1 MRHVLFLLIL
11 ITTALLPADAG
22 TADLNPTL
30 AVGIFSGRGLTA
42 CTITGHAPITLA
54 DESGHQ
60 LAELPAGAAVT
71 VAADDGKVSVLCE
84 RPRGKGESAQYV
96 LTSSSPIE
104 IKPDG
109 SKARAYRG
117 TIEISVRDGHLAL
130 IDRIALED
138 YLRGVLPSEIPSS
151 FSREALRAQAIAA
164 RTYAITSTRKHG
176 VEGFDLCDGPHCQVY
191 LGVTGERPA
200 TDAAVRDT
208 AGLVLTYQGKLIQ
221 AVYCDSCGGRTAG
234 NETAWQGSDS
244 LPYLR
249 PVADADE
256 HGALCDQSPRNVWT
270 RQIPQSKLAAALVK
284 FKVAAPIT
292 AIEPVSTDANGR
304 PQAYA
309 ICGSQGE
316 VTIRGGVLRDAVN
329 RALGAT
335 TLPSADF
342 TAAPNGDSFVFAGRG
357 SGHGVGLCQ
366 WGANAMAKAGRTAT
380 EILAHYYTGA
390 TVEPISAEVASRG
403 GQRGS
408 G

>member
-1 MRHVLFLLIL
+1 MIL
-11 ITTALLPADAG
+11 TTTALLSAAVG
-22 TADLNPTL
+22 AANLNPTVV
-30 AVGIFSGRGLTA
+30 VGIFSGRGLTA
-42 CTITGHAPITLA
+42 CSITGRAPIALA
-54 DESGHQ
+54 DENGRQ

-71 VAADDGKVSVLCE
+71 ATVDDGKVLVSCE
-84 RPRGKGESAQYV
+84 RPHGRGRSARYV
-96 LTSSSPIE
+96 LTSPSPIE
-104 IKPDG
+104 VKPDG

-117 TIEISVRDGHLAL
+117 TIEVSAHEDHLAL
-130 IDRIALED
+130 IDRVALED

-164 RTYAITSTRKHG
+164 RTYAIMSLQKHG
-176 VEGFDLCDGPHCQVY
+176 SEGFDLCDGPHCQVY
-191 LGVTGERPA
+191 LGVAGERPA

-208 AGLVLTYQGKLIQ
+208 AGLVLTYQHKVIQ

-234 NETAWQGSDS
+234 NETAWQGSDP

-249 PVADADE
+249 PVPDTDR
-256 HGALCDQSPRNVWT
+256 HGALCNESPRNVWT
-270 RQIPQSKLAAALVK
+270 RQIPESKLATALVK

-292 AIEPVSTDANGR
+292 AIEPASTDDNGR
-304 PQAYA
+304 PQAYT
-309 ICGSQGE
+309 IRGSQGD

-366 WGANAMAKAGRTAT
+366 WGANAMAKAGRTAA

-390 TVEPISAEVASRG
+390 AVEPVSAEVASRA

>member
-1 MRHVLFLLIL
+1 MRHALFLLIL
-11 ITTALLPADAG
+11 TTAAVFRAEAG
-22 TADLNPTL
+22 TANLNPTL

-42 CTITGHAPITLA
+42 CTVTGHAPIALS
-54 DESGHQ
+54 DESGRQ
-60 LAELPAGAAVT
+60 LAELPPGAAVK
-71 VAADDGKVSVLCE
+71 VVVDDEKVLVSCE
-84 RPRGKGESAQYV
+84 RPHGQGKSAQYV
-96 LTSSSPIE
+96 FTSSSPIE
-104 IKPDG
+104 IRPDG
-109 SKARAYRG
+109 SKPRAYRG
-117 TIEISVRDGHLAL
+117 TIEMSVRDGHLAL

-164 RTYAITSTRKHG
+164 RTYAIMSGQKHG
-176 VEGFDLCDGPHCQVY
+176 AEGFDLCDGPHCQVY
-191 LGVTGERPA
+191 LGVAGERPA

-208 AGLVLTYQGKLIQ
+208 AGLVLTYEHKLIQ

-234 NETAWQGSDS
+234 NETAWQGSDP

-249 PVADADE
+249 PVRDADE
-256 HGALCDQSPRNVWT
+256 HGTLCDQSPRNVWT
-270 RQIPQSKLAAALVK
+270 RQILQSKLAAALVQ

-292 AIEPVSTDANGR
+292 TIEPASTDANGR
-304 PQAYA
+304 PQEYT
-309 ICGSQGE
+309 IRGSQGD
-316 VTIRGGVLRDAVN
+316 VTIRGGVLRDSVN

-366 WGANAMAKAGRTAT
+366 WGANAMAKAGRTAA
-380 EILAHYYTGA
+380 EILTHYYTGV
-390 TVEPISAEVASRG
+390 TVEPISAEVASRA
-403 GQRGS
+403 GQRRS